1 MNTEQILT
9 VLAVVTAANMA
20 LAFTLVATRLISPL
34 VPAGR
39 DPEQPP
45 ARPDAETHRAVP
57 GVRSFAAEADVTAAY
72 ERVARVVGYAVLLV
86 TAVIVAVS
94 GLWPDA
100 APLIYVAVAVT
111 GITIFTINDLIPRG
125 WLGRARYPIEAAI
138 AIAFVTVMVGATGG
152 VRSPFFVGYYLI
164 VTAAVLAA
172 SEGPAIFLGA
182 GSAAALLVVAFVAPG
197 VPAVGPEE
205 TARVAVE
212 LAGLILLAY
221 LALVLVGEQRRARDA
236 AVRLSLRDALTGLA
250 NRAALFRGIDREIQ
264 RAARTGRGFCLLMI
278 DLDDLKPINDRLGH
292 PAGDAVLRSAASSI
306 TATIRRVDM
315 AARYGGDEF
324 IVLLPETDP
333 VGASIVAEKIRSTIA
348 TIALPAGKHLPTT
361 ASIGVVG
368 FPGDGETADALMAA
382 ADSAM
387 YTAKRLGKDRVV
399 LAGSGP
405 ISVTVPRTEAPWSGP
420 GSASGIASTDARPPG
435 IRHAP
440 GDRHQPLSSVADDD
454 DERLRR
460 AVESLLAGS
469 EAGLGP
475 SPGETDRAREI
486 DRARERRAG
495 TGDRPRP
502 PLGSARDALT
512 GLRSRAAWQRQV
524 RAEHARSLRYRRP
537 ITAGLVDLDGLADL
551 ARRDGEETADRA
563 VQVVG
568 QVIRAESRASDLA
581 GRLDVDRL
589 GFLLPETDEAG
600 AQSYLERIRAS
611 CQRWLA
617 SSRVPL
623 DLAVGWGSPG
633 PEGSLEPAL
642 VAAEERLRDDRH
654 RRDRP
659 SEAGRPRLH

>member
-1 MNTEQILT
+1 MLT
-9 VLAVVTAANMA
+9 VIAVVTAANLA
-20 LAFTLVATRLISPL
+20 LAFTLVATRLTSPL
-34 VPAGR
+34 VPVGR

-57 GVRSFAAEADVTAAY
+57 GVGSFAAEADVTAAY
-72 ERVARVVGYAVLLV
+72 ERVARVVGYAVLFV

-94 GLWPDA
+94 GLWPEA

-111 GITIFTINDLIPRG
+111 GIAIFTINELIPRG
-125 WLGRARYPIEAAI
+125 WLGRARYPIEAVI

-164 VTAAVLAA
+164 VTTAVLAA
-172 SEGPAIFLGA
+172 SGGPALLLGA

-197 VPAVGPEE
+197 VPAVGPEDI
-205 TARVAVE
+205 ARVAVE

-278 DLDDLKPINDRLGH
+278 DLDDLKRINDRLGH
-292 PAGDAVLRSAASSI
+292 PAGDAVLRSVASSI

-333 VGASIVAEKIRSTIA
+333 AGASTVAEKIRSAIA

-361 ASIGVVG
+361 ASIGIVG
-368 FPGDGETADALMAA
+368 FPGDGETADALMVA
-382 ADSAM
+382 ADSTM

-405 ISVTVPRTEAPWSGP
+405 ISVTAPRPGVPWSVP
-420 GSASGIASTDARPPG
+420 VSGIASTDARPPG
-435 IRHAP
+435 IRLAP
-440 GDRHQPLSSVADDD
+440 GDRHRPFPSGAGDD

-469 EAGLGP
+469 EAGPGP
-475 SPGETDRAREI
+475 RPGETNRAREI
-486 DRARERRAG
+486 ERAQERRAG
-495 TGDRPRP
+495 SGDRPRP

-512 GLRSRAAWQRQV
+512 GLRSRTAWQHQV

-600 AQSYLERIRAS
+600 ARSYLERIRAS

-617 SSRVPL
+617 GSRVPL

-654 RRDRP
+654 RRDGPR
-659 SEAGRPRLH
+659 EAGRPRLP